1 MLAPELQEFLA
12 VQGLERYADKLA
24 ENDVDF
30 ATLLALDEDHLKELG
45 LSLGHRVKLLKAIA
59 ALREPAA
66 IAGETIAAAGAP
78 RDDRSSEPGAERRQI
93 TVLFCDMWAR
103 RNWPRVDPEDM
114 RDIIGPT
121 RTSAPA

>member
-1 MLAPELQEFLA
+1 MLAPELQDFLA
-12 VQGLERYADKLA
+12 GQGLERYAEKLA
-24 ENDVDF
+24 ENDIDF

-66 IAGETIAAAGAP
+66 IAGGTIAGAGAP

-93 TVLFCDMWAR
+93 TVLFCD
-103 RNWPRVDPEDM
+103 
-114 RDIIGPT
+114 I
-121 RTSAPA
+121 